1 MNWDAV
7 SAIADVV
14 GVAAVVISIFYLA
27 VQVKAN
33 THQIDRATQ
42 ANRTQ
47 TQQSVVENFNVW
59 RQMLAMPGN
68 GDIWIRGINNPS
80 DLSRDER
87 ITFNNLAGS
96 VFWSAWFM
104 YQMQRNEGLMGDVNL
119 NAFRDLFR
127 HSGLREWIDVNQKSQ
142 LSDDDFSQFLD
153 RVRESV
159 GTDMLDPGQPSS
171 FTQGEY

>member
-14 GVAAVVISIFYLA
+14 GVIAVVISLIYLA
-27 VQVKAN
+27 IQVKAN
-33 THQIDRATQ
+33 TQQIDRATQ
-42 ANRTQ
+42 SNRTQ

-59 RQMLAMPGN
+59 RQMIAMPGN
-68 GDIWIRGINNPS
+68 GDIWIRGLNNPS
-80 DLSRDER
+80 DLSGDER
-87 ITFNNLAGS
+87 HSFNTLAGS

-104 YQMQRNEGLMGDVNL
+104 YQIQRSEGLMGDVNL

-127 HSGLREWIDVNQKSQ
+127 HPGLREWVEVNQKCQ

-159 GTDMLDPGQPSS
+159 GTDMLGPGQPSS
-171 FTQGEY
+171 FTQGKY